1 MAPKKKAES
10 ASKLEAPVLN
20 EAVPEPKND
29 PAPVRTIKIKAQ
41 LDEHTREQLKLRAE
55 RLAKQPRFLRNEWF
69 RYKRLKRV
77 WRRPRGQTNKLRENY
92 GYRPAKVRIGYGKP
106 RSVRGL
112 HPSGFREVPVF
123 RVQDLE
129 GLDPKVEAVRI
140 GSTVG
145 TRKRRAIVESADKQ
159 GIRVL
164 NRGVL

>member
-1 MAPKKKAES
+1 MAPRKKAEKVQKAVS
-10 ASKLEAPVLN
+10 PPVK
-20 EAVPEPKND
+20 EESPEPKKD
-29 PAPVRTIKIKAQ
+29 ESPVRKVKIKAQ
-41 LDEHTREQLKLRAE
+41 LDESTREQLKLRAE
-55 RLAKQPRFLRNEWF
+55 RLKKQPRFLRNEWF
-69 RYKRLKRV
+69 RYKRLEKV

-106 RSVRGL
+106 ASVRGL
-112 HPSGFREVPVF
+112 HPSGFKEVPVF

-129 GLDPKVEAVRI
+129 GVDPKVSAVRI

-145 TRKRRAIVESADKQ
+145 TKKRREIVESADKM

>member
-1 MAPKKKAES
+1 MAPRKKAEKEQKAVS
-10 ASKLEAPVLN
+10 PPV
-20 EAVPEPKND
+20 EEERPEPKKEES
-29 PAPVRTIKIKAQ
+29 PVRKVKIKAQ
-41 LDEHTREQLKLRAE
+41 LDESTREQLKLRAE
-55 RLAKQPRFLRNEWF
+55 MLKKQPRFLRNEWF
-69 RYKRLKRV
+69 RYKRLERV

-106 RSVRGL
+106 SSVRGL
-112 HPSGFREVPVF
+112 HPSGFKEVPVF

-129 GLDPKVEAVRI
+129 GVDPKVEAVRI

-145 TRKRRAIVESADKQ
+145 TKKRRDIVESADKM

>member
-1 MAPKKKAES
+1 MAPRKKKES
-10 ASKLEAPVLN
+10 VDAASKVA
-20 EAVPEPKND
+20 EPKVVKKA
-29 PAPVRTIKIKAQ
+29 PAAAAPKQVKIKAQ
-41 LDEHTREQLKLRAE
+41 LDDRTKEQLKLRAE
-55 RLAKQPRFLRNEWF
+55 RYAKQPRFLRNEWF

-123 RVQDLE
+123 RVKDLE
-129 GLDPKVEAVRI
+129 GVDPKVQAVRI
-140 GSTVG
+140 GGTVG
-145 TRKRRAIVESADKQ
+145 TRKRREIVESADKL

>member
-1 MAPKKKAES
+1 MAPKKKAEKVERAEEQPVEAAPAKKEAH
-10 ASKLEAPVLN
+10 AS
-20 EAVPEPKND
+20 
-29 PAPVRTIKIKAQ
+29 VRTVKIKAK
-41 LDEHTREQLKLRAE
+41 LDERTREQLKLRAE
-55 RLAKQPRFLRNEWF
+55 RLSKQPHFLRNEWF

-106 RSVRGL
+106 RSVRGM

-129 GLDPKVEAVRI
+129 GVDPKVEAVRI
-140 GSTVG
+140 GGTVG
-145 TRKRRAIVESADKQ
+145 TKKRREIVESADKL